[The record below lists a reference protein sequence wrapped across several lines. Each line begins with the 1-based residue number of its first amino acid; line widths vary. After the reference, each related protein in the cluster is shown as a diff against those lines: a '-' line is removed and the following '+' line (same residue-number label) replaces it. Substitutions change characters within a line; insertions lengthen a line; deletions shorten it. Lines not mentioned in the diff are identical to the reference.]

1 MDVLNPMTYDA
12 EEDRLRERTK
22 YSQMDKH
29 LIPMEFQQQPVSTG
43 TTIVAVEYDGGV
55 IIGADTRTS
64 SGTFVMNR
72 FTDKLTPLTDRIFC
86 LRSGSAADTQAI
98 AQVVQYQL
106 DFLSAEMN
114 EPPLVRIAANCVRR
128 LIYQYRDDF
137 VAGMIVAGW
146 DKKLGGQVYSCPL
159 GGLLVRQPVTLGGSG
174 STYIWGYLDNNYRPN
189 MTKQECFDFVL
200 KGITLAITRDG
211 SSGGCARLAIIN
223 KDGVERVDVLGNDL
237 PKVFDL

>member
-12 EEDRLRERTK
+12 EEDQLAERTK
-22 YSQMDKH
+22 YSQMDKL
-29 LIPMEFQQQPVSTG
+29 LIPTEFQQQPVSTG
-43 TTIVAVEYDGGV
+43 TTICAVEYDGGV

-64 SGTFVMNR
+64 TGTFVVNR
-72 FTDKLTPLTDRIFC
+72 FTDKLTPLTDHIYC

-98 AQVVQYQL
+98 SQVVAYQL
-106 DFLSAEMN
+106 EFLSAEMN

-174 STYIWGYLDNNYRPN
+174 STYIWGYVDNNYRPN

-211 SSGGCARLAIIN
+211 SSGGCARIAIID

-237 PKVFDL
+237 PQVFDL

>member
-12 EEDRLRERTK
+12 EEDQLRDRTK

-29 LIPMEFQQQPVSTG
+29 LIPVEFQQQPVSTG

-72 FTDKLTPLTDRIFC
+72 FTDKLTQLTDRIFC

-98 AQVVQYQL
+98 AQVVTYQL

-128 LIYQYRDDF
+128 MIYQYRDDF
-137 VAGMIVAGW
+137 LAGMIVAGW

-189 MTKQECFDFVL
+189 MTQQECYDFVL

-211 SSGGCARLAIIN
+211 SSGGCARIAIIN
-223 KDGVERVDVLGNDL
+223 KDGVERIDVLGNDL

>member
-1 MDVLNPMTYDA
+1 MDVVNPMTYDA
-12 EEDRLRERTK
+12 EEDQLRERTK
-22 YSQMDKH
+22 YSQMDRH
-29 LIPMEFQQQPVSTG
+29 LIPMEFQQAPVSTG

-64 SGTFVMNR
+64 TGTFVFNR
-72 FTDKLTPLTDRIFC
+72 FTDKLTPLTERIFC

-98 AQVVQYQL
+98 AQVVTYQL
-106 DFLSAEMN
+106 DFLTQEMN

-128 LIYQYRDDF
+128 MIYQYRDDML
-137 VAGMIVAGW
+137 AGMIVAGW

-159 GGLLVRQPVTLGGSG
+159 GGLLVRQPVSLGGSG
-174 STYIWGYLDNNYRPN
+174 STYIWGYLDNNFRPN

-223 KDGVERVDVLGNDL
+223 KDGVERIDVLGNDL

>member
-12 EEDRLRERTK
+12 EEDKLRERTK
-22 YSQMDKH
+22 YSQMDK
-29 LIPMEFQQQPVSTG
+29 LLVPVEFQQQPVSTG
-43 TTIVAVEYDGGV
+43 TTIMAVEYDGGV

-64 SGTFVMNR
+64 AGSFVVNR
-72 FTDKLTPLTDRIFC
+72 YTDKLTALTDQIFC

-114 EPPLVRIAANCVRR
+114 EPPLVRIAANCVHRM
-128 LIYQYRDDF
+128 IYEYRDDLL
-137 VAGMIVAGW
+137 AGMIVAGW

-174 STYIWGYLDNNYRPN
+174 STYIWGYMDDNFRPN
-189 MTKQECFDFVL
+189 MTQQECYDFVL

-211 SSGGCARLAIIN
+211 SSGGCARIAIIN
-223 KDGVERVDVLGNDL
+223 KDGVERIDVLGNDL
-237 PKVFDL
+237 PKVYDL